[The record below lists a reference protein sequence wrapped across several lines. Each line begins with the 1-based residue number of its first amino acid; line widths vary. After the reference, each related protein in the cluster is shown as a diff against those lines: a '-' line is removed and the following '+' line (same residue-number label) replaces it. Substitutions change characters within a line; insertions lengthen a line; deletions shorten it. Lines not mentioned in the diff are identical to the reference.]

1 MDPVRWT
8 RSPAQS
14 MDKNAVISALASLTH
29 EARLDIFRKLVEY
42 RPDGLPAG
50 RIGELLGINPTN
62 LSYHLNQLRHA
73 GLIESRRQ
81 GRSLIYTARTETI
94 DELMDYLRENCC
106 TASVLGD
113 ADLQATGQK
122 RRSA

>member
-1 MDPVRWT
+1 
-8 RSPAQS
+8 

-29 EARLDIFRKLVEY
+29 EVRLDIFRKLVEY

-50 RIGELLGINPTN
+50 RIGQLLDINPTN
-62 LSYHLNQLRHA
+62 LSYHLNQLRNA
-73 GLIESRRQ
+73 GLIESRRK
-81 GRSLIYTARTETI
+81 GRSLIYTARTEII

-113 ADLQATGQK
+113 AGFPAAGQK